1 MKRKNWWKET
11 WSTWKAE
18 PWFHVAVIFGCAAFA
33 GGATD
38 YIFNWPLVF
47 GATWWEFMTS
57 IGTVGAVIV
66 SVFLFHYERLSVMA
80 ENKSKAR
87 DGIKKQ
93 LNISLRASIY
103 ITNTLR
109 YYDVG
114 NQEIKRPNFSE
125 IEFLGVISRLDNAIY
140 ILKKSLTDD
149 CLSEDV
155 FFQILR
161 IVDHGFCVRE
171 FFIADYK
178 RRADFS
184 DSELRKY
191 FNEII
196 AEFQSIQNDLNG
208 IIMALGFSVDSDA

>member
-1 MKRKNWWKET
+1 MKINKWWKET

-18 PWFHVAVIFGCAAFA
+18 PWFHIAVIIGCAAVA
-33 GGATD
+33 GGATN

-47 GATWWEFMTS
+47 GAKWWEFMTS

-66 SVFLFHYERLSVMA
+66 SVFLFHYERLSVIA
-80 ENKSKAR
+80 ENKNKAR
-87 DGIKKQ
+87 ESIKKQ
-93 LNISLRASIY
+93 LNISLRTSIY
-103 ITNTLR
+103 ITNTLH

-114 NQEIKRPNFSE
+114 NQEVRRPNFSE
-125 IEFLGVISRLDNAIY
+125 IEFLGIISRLDNAIY
-140 ILKKSLTDD
+140 ILKQSLRDD
-149 CLSEDV
+149 YLSEDV

-161 IVDHGFCVRE
+161 IVDHGFYVRE

-184 DSELRKY
+184 DADLRKY

-196 AEFQSIQNDLNG
+196 EEFRSIQDDLKG
-208 IIMALGFSVDSDA
+208 IIMSLGSSDDSGA